1 MTWVD
6 WTILL
11 VLVVSVLGGLSQ
23 GFLRS
28 ACSLCGLIFGVAL
41 GAWNYARIAVL
52 LVPLV
57 RVEDIADAL
66 GFLLIA
72 LLVMAIANVAGAVLS
87 KTLRRMGLGCLDR
100 LAGGVFGFV
109 QGVLLVVLG
118 LLVVLAFFP
127 KEDWLAESRLPKL
140 FFGVCHLSTRVS
152 PHELSE
158 RVRNGLLILEQHSP
172 EWMHPPAS

>member
-6 WTILL
+6 WTIVI
-11 VLVVSVLGGLSQ
+11 VLAVSLLGGLSQ
-23 GFLRS
+23 GFLRA
-28 ACSLCGLIFGVAL
+28 ACSLCGLIFGLAAA
-41 GAWNYARIAVL
+41 AWNYARVAVL

-57 RVEDIADAL
+57 RVEAIADAI

-72 LLVMAIANVAGAVLS
+72 LLIMALANVVGAVLS

-100 LAGGVFGFV
+100 IAGGVFGLL
-109 QGVLLVVLG
+109 QGVLLITLG
-118 LLVVLAFFP
+118 LLVALAFFP
-127 KEDWLAESRLPKL
+127 KAQWLADSRLPKL
-140 FFGVCHLSTRVS
+140 FFGVCHLSTSVT

-172 EWMHPPAS
+172 EWLHPPAG

>member
-1 MTWVD
+1 MTWID
-6 WTILL
+6 WAIVL

-23 GFLRS
+23 GFLRA
-28 ACSLCGLIFGVAL
+28 ACSLAGLIFGLAL
-41 GAWNYARIAVL
+41 AAWNYARIAVL

-57 RVEDIADAL
+57 RVEAIADAL
-66 GFLLIA
+66 GFLIIA
-72 LLVMAIANVAGAVLS
+72 LLVMALANVVGAVLS

-100 LAGGVFGFV
+100 LAGGIFGLL
-109 QGVLLVVLG
+109 QGVLLITLG

-127 KEDWLAESRLPKL
+127 KADLLADSRLPKL
-140 FFGVCHLSTRVS
+140 FFGVCHLSTQVS

-172 EWMHPPAS
+172 EWMHPPTG